1 MDKGTI
7 VEAHYISGTHWDREW
22 YRPYQE
28 YRMLLVGLIDGL
40 LELMEEDGAFRYFQM
55 DGQTCV
61 MEDYL
66 EIRPEN
72 RDRLAAL
79 IREGRILIGPWYT
92 MPDLFCPDDESLV
105 RNLLMGRR
113 ISREWGVEPM
123 PVGFICDMFGHPSQ
137 MPQIFAGFGI
147 RDIVMGRGTNEF
159 DTPMFFEWQSPD
171 GSKALTYKLQD
182 RMGYGAF
189 ALPRAIMEGGAGVAA
204 EQMPDRAAYLADMKE
219 AGDCPE
225 AVQAVSE
232 RWGATVLAGY
242 IRHETGRANVP
253 VVAVMDT
260 MDHIPPAADVAK
272 YLRLIREGCP
282 DVSPAHSTLPAFFGA
297 VRQAAREPL
306 PVRNG
311 ELRDPSRDKCDYLYL
326 IPNCVSARVRLKQAN
341 DAAAG
346 LLECW
351 AEPMLAFTRM
361 VAPARCTEL
370 LPYLRVAW
378 KQVLGNHAHDS
389 ICGCSIDQV
398 HRDMMGRFDQ
408 AAVIGRQLREQAL
421 AALTADGV
429 DLAAGDDVFTVTIV
443 NPLPC
448 RRDGVSV
455 FDIDLPVDY
464 PATMH
469 EGFRTQD
476 LKAFTLEDA
485 DGVPVAYQR
494 LAFRPV
500 MNERSKLAKYCFI
513 SDGQFTRYTVA
524 AEVVLPACGF
534 KSLRVKPS
542 KMPVRTVG
550 SLRTG
555 PVSAE
560 NEFLGVVIEGNGT
573 LTLTD
578 KAGDAVYRDLLVFED
593 RSEIG
598 DGWFHGHSLNDSRIL
613 SSASPAQVEVVH
625 DGPQQVTFRVRLRLS
640 LPARY
645 DWHCQAP
652 SCERRDLQITSEITL
667 AKGAKSVS
675 VSTVVENNIEDHQLQ
690 LLLPTDVAEADTY
703 LAHTGYDIVRR
714 PISLDART
722 SGWQEMDIV
731 EKPFQSVQ
739 AVAGEGRGLVFISG
753 GGLHEGGVRDDAR
766 RTMQV
771 TLLRSFRRTIGTE
784 GERDGLE
791 QGRIAYRFA
800 LMPFAG
806 AFPATVALR
815 EAASLQAGVIT
826 RQTGK
831 RPSGHAPMR
840 GAGGSPAGKQAGLS
854 SCAEMSYLEQEDG
867 TLVIS
872 AVKPSEDG
880 DAIVVRLWNPTDT
893 TQCDTLRFRTEIRS
907 AQYSDLREIPLAGV
921 PDLKVEFDR
930 IKVSAEP
937 HRIVTVRF
945 GVNTVSPAGYSC

>member
-1 MDKGTI
+1 
-7 VEAHYISGTHWDREW
+7 
-22 YRPYQE
+22 
-28 YRMLLVGLIDGL
+28 MLLVRLIDGL
-40 LELMEEDGAFRYFQM
+40 LDLMEEDGAFRYFQM
-55 DGQTCV
+55 DGQTCI

-105 RNLLMGRR
+105 RNLLLGRR
-113 ISREWGVEPM
+113 ISSEWGVEPM

-137 MPQIFAGFGI
+137 MPQIFRGFGI

-159 DTPMFFEWQSPD
+159 DTPMFFEWESPD
-171 GSKALTYKLQD
+171 GSRALTYKLQD
-182 RMGYGAF
+182 RSGYGAF
-189 ALPRAIMEGGAGVAA
+189 ALPRAIMEGTDGEAAGQV
-204 EQMPDRAAYLADMKE
+204 PDRDAYLAE
-219 AGDCPE
+219 LATAGDCLEKRE
-225 AVQAVSE
+225 AVKE
-232 RWGATVLAGY
+232 RWGTLILADY

-260 MDHIPPAADVAK
+260 MDHVPPAEDVAK

-282 DVSPAHSTLPAFFGA
+282 EVVPEHSTLPAFFEA
-297 VRQAAREPL
+297 VRRAACEPL

-311 ELRDPSRDKCDYLYL
+311 ELRDPSRDKCGYLYL
-326 IPNCVSARVRLKQAN
+326 IPNCVSSRIRLKQAN

-346 LLECW
+346 LLEQW
-351 AEPMLAFTRM
+351 AEPMLAFMQM
-361 VAPARCTEL
+361 VVPGRCAEF

-408 AAVIGRQLREQAL
+408 ASVIGRQLREQAL
-421 AALTADGV
+421 AALTADCV
-429 DLAAGDDVFTVTIV
+429 DLAEEKDDFTLTLV
-443 NPLPC
+443 NPLPH
-448 RRDGVSV
+448 RREGISV

-485 DGVPVAYQR
+485 EGTPVAFQR

-500 MNERSKLAKYCFI
+500 LNERSKLAKYCFI
-513 SDGQFTRYTVA
+513 SNGPFTRYTVA
-524 AEVVLPACGF
+524 AEVSLPACGF
-534 KSLRVKPS
+534 TSLRVKPS

-560 NEFLGVVIEGNGT
+560 NEFLRVGIEGNGT

-578 KAGDAVYRDLLVFED
+578 KTSGAVYRDLLTFED

-598 DGWFHGHSLNDSRIL
+598 DGWFHGHSLNDSRVL

-625 DGPQQVTFRVRLRLS
+625 DGPLQVSFRVRLRLS

-645 DWHCQAP
+645 DWHEQAP
-652 SCERRDLQITSEITL
+652 SVERRELSISSEITL
-667 AKGAKSVS
+667 KKGARALAVT
-675 VSTVVENNIEDHQLQ
+675 TVVENNVEDHQLQ
-690 LLLPTDVAEADTY
+690 LLLPTDAVADTY
-703 LAHTGYDIVRR
+703 LAHTGFDIVRR
-714 PISLDART
+714 PIALDART
-722 SGWQEMDIV
+722 VGWQEMDIV

-739 AVAGEGRGLVFISG
+739 AVAGKGQGLAFLSG

-771 TLLRSFRRTIGTE
+771 TLLRSFRRTVGTE
-784 GERDGLE
+784 GEQDGLE
-791 QGRIAYRFA
+791 QGRIAFSYG
-800 LMPFAG
+800 LMPFSG
-806 AFPATVALR
+806 AFPAAVALR
-815 EAASLQAGVIT
+815 EATVLQTGVIT

-840 GAGGSPAGKQAGLS
+840 IVPGDALAGDSPAERAIPVGKS
-854 SCAEMSYLEQEDG
+854 FLEQEG
-867 TLVIS
+867 EVLVLS
-872 AVKPSEDG
+872 AIKPSEEG
-880 DAIVVRLWNPTDT
+880 NAVVVRLWNPTEE
-893 TQCDTLRFRTEIRS
+893 TQCDRLRLGQAVSTVRY
-907 AQYSDLREIPLAGV
+907 ADLREIPMDGV
-921 PDLKVEFDR
+921 PAPKVAGEQ
-930 IKVSAEP
+930 ISVCVEP
-937 HRIVTVRF
+937 HQIVTLRLDLSDSF
-945 GVNTVSPAGYSC
+945 

>member
-1 MDKGTI
+1 
-7 VEAHYISGTHWDREW
+7 
-22 YRPYQE
+22 
-28 YRMLLVGLIDGL
+28 MLLVGLIDGL
-40 LELMEEDGAFRYFQM
+40 LELMEADGAFRYFQM
-55 DGQTCV
+55 DGQTCI

-72 RDRLAAL
+72 RERLAAL

-105 RNLLMGRR
+105 RNLLLGRR
-113 ISREWGVEPM
+113 ISVEWGVAPM

-159 DTPMFFEWQSPD
+159 DTPMFFEWESPD
-171 GSKALTYKLQD
+171 GTRALTYKLQD

-189 ALPRAIMEGGAGVAA
+189 ALPRAIMEGADGVAA
-204 EQMPDRAAYLADMKE
+204 EQVPDRAAYLADMQT
-219 AGDCPE
+219 AGDSPE
-225 AVQAVSE
+225 ELQAVRE
-232 RWGATVLAGY
+232 RWGASVLSGY

-282 DVSPAHSTLPAFFGA
+282 DVSPAHSTLPAFFEA
-297 VRQAAREPL
+297 VRQAAVESL
-306 PVRNG
+306 PSRSG
-311 ELRDPSRDKCDYLYL
+311 ELRDPSRDKCEYLYL
-326 IPNCVSARVRLKQAN
+326 IPNCVSSRVRLKQAN

-351 AEPMLAFTRM
+351 AEPMLAFTRI
-361 VAPARCTEL
+361 VAPARCEEL

-408 AAVIGRQLREQAL
+408 AVVIGRQLREQAL
-421 AALTADGV
+421 AALTADCV
-429 DLAAGDDVFTVTIV
+429 DLAEEKDEFTLTLV
-443 NPLPC
+443 NPQPC
-448 RRDGVSV
+448 RRDGVCV

-485 DGVPVAYQR
+485 DGVVVPFQR

-513 SDGQFTRYTVA
+513 SEGPFTRYTVA
-524 AEVVLPACGF
+524 SEVSLPACGF
-534 KSLRVKPS
+534 TSLRVKPS

-555 PVSAE
+555 PASAE
-560 NEFLGVVIEGNGT
+560 NELLAVAIEGNGT

-578 KAGDAVYRDLLVFED
+578 KSSGAVYRDLLVFED

-625 DGPQQVTFRVRLRLS
+625 EGPQQVSFRVRLRLS

-645 DWHCQAP
+645 DWHQQAP
-652 SCERRDLQITSEITL
+652 AEERRNLQITSEITL
-667 AKGAKSVS
+667 TKSAKSVS
-675 VSTVVENNIEDHQLQ
+675 VRTVVENHVEDHQLQ
-690 LLLPTDVAEADTY
+690 LLLPTDAEDADTY
-703 LAHTGYDIVRR
+703 LAHTGFDVVRR
-714 PISLDART
+714 PIELAVRT
-722 SGWQEMDIV
+722 AGWQEMEIV

-739 AVAGEGRGLVFISG
+739 AVAGSGRGLAFISG

-771 TLLRSFRRTIGTE
+771 TMLRSFRRTIGTE
-784 GERDGLE
+784 GEHDGLE
-791 QGRIAYRFA
+791 QGRIEYRYA
-800 LMPFAG
+800 LMPFSG
-806 AFPATVALR
+806 AFPAVEALR
-815 EAASLQAGVIT
+815 EAAALQTGVIT

-840 GAGGSPAGKQAGLS
+840 AAFKAPDDTQAGALPCTGRS
-854 SCAEMSYLEQEDG
+854 FLEQEG
-867 TLVIS
+867 ASLVLS
-872 AVKPSEDG
+872 AIKPSEDG
-880 DAIVVRLWNPTDT
+880 QAVVVRLWNPTDVV
-893 TQCDTLRFRTEIRS
+893 QRETLRLGSEVRS
-907 AQYSDLREIPLAGV
+907 AQYTDLREIPLDGGPA
-921 PDLKVEFDR
+921 LKVDGAR
-930 IKVSAEP
+930 ITVSAEP
-937 HRIVTVRF
+937 HRIVTIRLELADEDA
-945 GVNTVSPAGYSC
+945 TRKER